1 MMATG
6 KSQDLRVLFVMNLFS
21 PAYTGGA
28 EVINYHT
35 CRGLRREGV
44 ECSIL
49 VVNNRSP
56 EPVDELYEYGGIPV
70 HRLGFY
76 SRKRRA
82 WRDVFDG
89 RVYRAVRAE
98 VQRQQPHLVH
108 IHNVSGA
115 TLAPYLA
122 CRVANL
128 PVVNTLHDFWLL
140 CPNNMLYRRDGSFCD
155 ALQDPSGCRHC
166 FRRYDYWGDVPFRRS
181 IFAWLTSNVRVF
193 ISPSEALTNLHVL
206 AGYDRRRLR
215 LVRHGIDHQ
224 ASSEPDHAG
233 VREVIASRGQ
243 FRTLVFAGGGIE
255 IKGAKVLLEALPLI
269 LRHVERARLIVV
281 GRGETHLL
289 SQFQHHGP
297 SVRLLG
303 QMPYREIRHLLA
315 AADLVL
321 VPSTCQESF
330 SLVTLESLQVGTPVV
345 GSDFGGIPE
354 LIEDG
359 ETGYLVPA
367 GDAVA
372 LAERIILHFARPGV
386 IRRRM
391 HRQCQQAVQERLS
404 FEDHIQG
411 TLDIYQEALDR

>member
-1 MMATG
+1 MIATR

-44 ECSIL
+44 DCSIL
-49 VVNNRSP
+49 VVNNRAP
-56 EPVDELYEYGGIPV
+56 APVDEAYGYGGIPV

-82 WRDVFDG
+82 WRDLFDG
-89 RVYRAVRAE
+89 RVYRTVKAE

-122 CRVANL
+122 CRAANL

-140 CPNNMLYRRDGSFCD
+140 CPNNMLYRRDGSSCD
-155 ALQDPSGCRHC
+155 ALQDPRGCRHC
-166 FRRYDYWGDVPFRRS
+166 FRRYDYWADVPHRRS
-181 IFAWLTSNVRVF
+181 LFARLTSNVRIF
-193 ISPSEALTNLHVL
+193 ISPSNALTNSHVL
-206 AGYDRRRLR
+206 AGYDRRRFR

-224 ASSEPDHAG
+224 TASEPEHVG

-269 LRHVERARLIVV
+269 LRHVDHVRLLVV
-281 GRGETHLL
+281 GRGETRIL
-289 SQFQHHGP
+289 SQFRQYGA

-303 QMPYREIRHLLA
+303 QMPYGEIRHLLA

-354 LIEDG
+354 LIDEG
-359 ETGYLVPA
+359 ETGYLIPA

-372 LAERIILHFARPGV
+372 LAERIILHFARPAAV
-386 IRRRM
+386 RRRM
-391 HRQCQQAVQERLS
+391 HRQCRQAVEEKLS
-404 FEDHIQG
+404 FEKHIRG
-411 TLDIYQEALDR
+411 TLDVYQEVLDR